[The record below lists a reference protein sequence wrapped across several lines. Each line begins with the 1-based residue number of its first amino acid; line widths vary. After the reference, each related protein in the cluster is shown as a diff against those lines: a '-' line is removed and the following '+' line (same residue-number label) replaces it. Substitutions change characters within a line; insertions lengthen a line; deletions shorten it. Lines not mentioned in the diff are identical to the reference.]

1 MILDIPLTVVLSW
14 SFLVFPDALPV
25 KNCARGTV
33 DRTSGRAQPNL
44 MKTLAKL
51 ESAGFVVMTV
61 ARRRKVPSTTI
72 TKVIVEIN
80 PCSDH
85 DRLQVA

>member
-1 MILDIPLTVVLSW
+1 
-14 SFLVFPDALPV
+14 
-25 KNCARGTV
+25 
-33 DRTSGRAQPNL
+33 

-72 TKVIVEIN
+72 TKVIVEID
-80 PCSDH
+80 PCSDQ